1 MTVTSLI
8 GMIGT
13 VWFALAMT
21 MFWAWLVQQRTGNSG
36 WVDVFWSLGLGIVG
50 VTLALI
56 PMGGPALT
64 LRQWLVAALVLA
76 WMLRLGSHIASRT
89 RRSSDDPRYAE
100 LARQW
105 GPEAPGRMVW
115 LLQGQALATV
125 PLVAAVLV
133 AAYRP
138 GDTLGIQDLI
148 GLALL
153 AIAITGE
160 ALADRQLDRFRSD
173 LGNRKRVMDTGLW
186 GWSRH
191 PNYLFQWLG
200 WLAFPVIAIDLSG
213 QYPFGWIA
221 VLAPLAMYGLLV
233 HVSGIPPLEAHMLRS
248 RGAAFRDYQARTSP
262 FFPRPPRPQ
271 MGSTP

>member
-105 GPEAPGRMVW
+105 GPDAPGRMVW

-262 FFPRPPRPQ
+262 FFPWPPRPQ
-271 MGSTP
+271 ARGTP